1 MFDIGMTELLVI
13 GVVALIVVGPKD
25 LPGMFR
31 TLGRFTGKMKGMARE
46 FSRAMSDAADD
57 AGIKDVS
64 NTLKSATSPSKM
76 GLDRLNDAVDK
87 FEKWTPGK
95 AAKTTKTD
103 SPAPD
108 LTGPTAKGPE
118 TQKLSEERAA
128 AAKKI
133 HEATA
138 RREAEKA
145 GSEAGS
151 EGGAEA
157 VTGADTNKAPTLAA
171 APKPATQKP
180 ATQKPVLS
188 KPEPKADP
196 SAPGADAAQPTA
208 EATPKDTGEA

>member
-1 MFDIGMTELLVI
+1 
-13 GVVALIVVGPKD
+13 
-25 LPGMFR
+25 
-31 TLGRFTGKMKGMARE
+31 
-46 FSRAMSDAADD
+46 
-57 AGIKDVS
+57 
-64 NTLKSATSPSKM
+64 
-76 GLDRLNDAVDK
+76 LNDAVDK

-145 GSEAGS
+145 GAEAGSEAGAGS

-157 VTGADTNKAPTLAA
+157 VRGADTNKAPTLAA
-171 APKPATQKP
+171 APKPAAPKP
-180 ATQKPVLS
+180 AASKPVLS